1 MPNHCSGSC
10 CGKAAGR
17 GNFHE
22 EHVRVWIS
30 ESSRRDKLRKR
41 RSRGGGGVEHWS
53 RPASAVK
60 VAASKSFAPSIWSI
74 WAKRKFVGYRKF
86 STERERDRE
95 GSVAREDTAL
105 SLA

>member
-1 MPNHCSGSC
+1 M
-10 CGKAAGR
+10 K
-17 GNFHE
+17 
-22 EHVRVWIS
+22 
-30 ESSRRDKLRKR
+30 
-41 RSRGGGGVEHWS
+41 HWS

-86 STERERDRE
+86 STERETERE
-95 GSVAREDTAL
+95 RERGEGGSVAREDTAL